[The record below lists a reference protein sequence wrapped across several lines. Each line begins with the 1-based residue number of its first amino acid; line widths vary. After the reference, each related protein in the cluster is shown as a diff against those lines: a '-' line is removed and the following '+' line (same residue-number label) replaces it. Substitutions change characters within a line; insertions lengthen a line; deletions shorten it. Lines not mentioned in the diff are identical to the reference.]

1 MSDLVKHYQSLLKKH
16 GPGPQAVQYTDLAT
30 QNARFE
36 ILTQIDPHL
45 SSVIDVG
52 CGLGDFWSFLRS
64 KGDQSRYLG
73 LDIVPEFIEHAN
85 SRFTDGSK
93 AQLINSA
100 DVLPTGYNYAI
111 LSGVFNNKTE
121 DNWNFMTK
129 TLRSMYLASDKG
141 IAFNAMS
148 KFVDQKLGTQ
158 VFQYL
163 AGIGQLYEASSQA
176 AKTTPSYVVN
186 LYCVSGSFSYFHD
199 VWFLSR
205 NVTELKRAFSLKTSG
220 RSFWF
225 GSRWAKKCYMVLRSV
240 IR

>member
-45 SSVIDVG
+45 TSVIDVG
-52 CGLGDFWSFLRS
+52 CGLGDFWSFLRC

-148 KFVDQKLGTQ
+148 KFVDY
-158 VFQYL
+158 FD
-163 AGIGQLYEASSQA
+163 
-176 AKTTPSYVVN
+176 PN
-186 LYCVSGSFSYFHD
+186 LYYVDPMEVLNFCKQ
-199 VWFLSR
+199 
-205 NVTELKRAFSLKTSG
+205 ELG
-220 RSFWF
+220 
-225 GSRWAKKCYMVLRSV
+225 GHPVLRHDYSV
-240 IR
+240 RKEGYPFEFAIYVYKKPQYFSGKK